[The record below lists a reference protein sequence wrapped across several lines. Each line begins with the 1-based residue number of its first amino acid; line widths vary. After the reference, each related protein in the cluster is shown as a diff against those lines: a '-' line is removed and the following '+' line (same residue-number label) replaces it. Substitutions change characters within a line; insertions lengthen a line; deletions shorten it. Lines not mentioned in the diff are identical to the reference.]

1 MHICNH
7 DVACREK
14 TTKKSRTK
22 RSHQAAP
29 TRHEHRRARS
39 LLSGRGDEHPNA
51 SGVQAM
57 VSAVDVAKR
66 ALVTL
71 LLRVAALYSLTLGVK
86 RDSPDSE
93 VKRAFRSL
101 SKRTHPDRGGDK
113 ASQQDLNNAYTTWET
128 AARDGSG
135 EVALCLTI

>member
-1 MHICNH
+1 
-7 DVACREK
+7 
-14 TTKKSRTK
+14 
-22 RSHQAAP
+22 
-29 TRHEHRRARS
+29 
-39 LLSGRGDEHPNA
+39 
-51 SGVQAM
+51 M

>member
-1 MHICNH
+1 MH
-7 DVACREK
+7 
-14 TTKKSRTK
+14 
-22 RSHQAAP
+22 
-29 TRHEHRRARS
+29 S
-39 LLSGRGDEHPNA
+39 LLTGRGDEHPNA

-93 VKRAFRSL
+93 VKRACRNL
-101 SKRTHPDRGGDK
+101 SKKTHPDRGGDK
-113 ASQQDLNNAYTTWET
+113 ASQQDLNNAYTAWET
-128 AARDGSG
+128 AARDAADKVKQRNKAKQKQRYFFYS
-135 EVALCLTI
+135 VNLKVRYFL